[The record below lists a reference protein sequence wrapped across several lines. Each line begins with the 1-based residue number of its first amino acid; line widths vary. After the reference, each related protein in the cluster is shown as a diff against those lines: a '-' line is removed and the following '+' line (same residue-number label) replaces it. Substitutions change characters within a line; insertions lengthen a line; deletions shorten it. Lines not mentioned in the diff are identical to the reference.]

1 MYEGKNLDNY
11 AITRKDE
18 TDDTTQDAQ
27 TQYSNEEEIQYQ
39 TSKKDIDGTGV
50 KTNERSGSGE
60 GDSTTVGQDQDSSI
74 SFENDTESNASQT
87 DEEEE
92 DWIDY
97 IKRSTREAEEKNRR
111 TVDSANTAR
120 PTFPRHFAQDFSCT
134 TSDPFHSLCLAKQ
147 FSSSRAMSSYM
158 HRILRQPQQIPPK
171 APHDG
176 HDQQPGTEFHQ
187 HQLAPQHSA
196 NSGGQFG

>member
-1 MYEGKNLDNY
+1 MKVEIDKNTVEILPPEGKAKYLKQMISFMHQEIVEIQHRIRCVRSSFAQHRQELTSRFYLLGHKLCLFDSVVTPTMFGSENLDYY

-27 TQYSNEEEIQYQ
+27 THYSNEEEIQDQ
-39 TSKKDIDGTGV
+39 RSKKDIEGTDV

-60 GDSTTVGQDQDSSI
+60 GDSTKVGQDQDSSI

-97 IKRSTREAEEKNRR
+97 IKRSTREVEEK
-111 TVDSANTAR
+111 
-120 PTFPRHFAQDFSCT
+120 
-134 TSDPFHSLCLAKQ
+134 K
-147 FSSSRAMSSYM
+147 
-158 HRILRQPQQIPPK
+158 
-171 APHDG
+171 
-176 HDQQPGTEFHQ
+176 
-187 HQLAPQHSA
+187 
-196 NSGGQFG
+196 